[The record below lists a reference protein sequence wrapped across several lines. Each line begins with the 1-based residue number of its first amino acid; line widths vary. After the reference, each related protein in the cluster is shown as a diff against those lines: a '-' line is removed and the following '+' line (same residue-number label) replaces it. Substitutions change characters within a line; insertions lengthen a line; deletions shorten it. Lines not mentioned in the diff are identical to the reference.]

1 MSKIKLL
8 KVDVLEDGTERFQS
22 QLSVGKDSVDFVRG
36 KDGIMRNYGWRSDK
50 GFGFFEFNEPFE
62 IVENK
67 KDMLVQ
73 AL

>member
-22 QLSVGKDSVDFVRG
+22 QLYVGKDTADFIMG
-36 KDGIMRNYGWRSDK
+36 SDGIIKYYNNGDK
-50 GFGFFEFNEPFE
+50 GFNFYPYNEPYE
-62 IVENK
+62 IISNK
-67 KDMLVQ
+67 RDMNRQ